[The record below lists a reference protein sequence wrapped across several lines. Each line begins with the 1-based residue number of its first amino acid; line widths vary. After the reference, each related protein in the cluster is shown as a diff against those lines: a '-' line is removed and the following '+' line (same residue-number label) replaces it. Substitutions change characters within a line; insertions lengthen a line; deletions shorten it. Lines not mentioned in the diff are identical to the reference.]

1 MRALFAVLSIA
12 ATVAWL
18 VGYLAPIWRPN
29 YTPAPELNIVMMA
42 VIGIFATL
50 YSKATQ
56 AKNDRRPIESDKD
69 NEDEVQPKKSR
80 KVRDKDRP
88 GTSRNTRDE
97 DGGSDDGD
105 E

>member
-12 ATVAWL
+12 ATLAWL
-18 VGYLAPIWRPN
+18 IGYLAPIWRPD

-50 YSKATQ
+50 YQKATRPR
-56 AKNDRRPIESDKD
+56 DREL
-69 NEDEVQPKKSR
+69 DE
-80 KVRDKDRP
+80 RDQ
-88 GTSRNTRDE
+88 
-97 DGGSDDGD
+97 DGGDDAD